1 MNLGTMR
8 TEVMARGYDFL
19 SSTRVNQFL
28 NWSYKEICR
37 YMPWPFLETSATG
50 ASPLTITD
58 LGSVL
63 SVVGSLSDVPL
74 QAVDRRQVLISDDD
88 LNDTGTPEIFWLEN
102 NTLNVWPGSS
112 TDTVTVQYIK
122 SPPDLS
128 ADSDVPVIPADYHE
142 LIVDGAVL
150 RAQKDNDNYD
160 SYQVSRQV
168 WQSELDLMVQAIMGR
183 DLSGPSWITVTD
195 PKNF

>member
-1 MNLGTMR
+1 MNLGSMR
-8 TEVMARGYDFL
+8 TEVQARGYEYL
-19 SSTRVNQFL
+19 STTRANQFL
-28 NWSYKEICR
+28 NWAYKEVAR

-58 LGSVL
+58 LGSIL
-63 SVVGSLSDVPL
+63 SVTGSLSDVPL
-74 QAVDRRQVLISDDD
+74 ARADRRQILIGDDD
-88 LNDTGTPEIFWLEN
+88 LSEIGTPALYWMEN
-102 NTLNVWPGSS
+102 LTVNVWPSS
-112 TDTVTVQYIK
+112 ATDTVTVQYIK
-122 SPPDLS
+122 VPPDM
-128 ADSDVPVIPADYHE
+128 AIDADVPVIPADYHE

-160 SYQVSRQV
+160 SYQITRQI

-183 DLSGPSWITVTD
+183 DLSGPSYMTVTE